1 MQQEVHPDIFEDVQF
16 PEDVVGETQQAD
28 QSWQAGLWL
37 TFPKEL
43 FWADLWCPL
52 AEQLGLGRLQALR
65 AAWTAFIMGSKSKEA
80 AGGELREAL
89 YAAIFDAAPSM
100 QDLFRS
106 PRRVRDGYEIHER
119 PGSLTFAQG
128 EVETLG
134 FQHLD
139 LEVTVPRVGI
149 FVEAIEGL
157 LEMELNRGF
166 SANARHG
173 LAAILN
179 YIGGAFIFIRR
190 EYSGRIN
197 LLLSSWTDA
206 TRKALVDVDT
216 AKQEDGLEEDVEEG
230 EDVKKSLQEIDSAKR
245 DQTAQGIQVPGS
257 FNEMFLFNAAVM
269 GFGASQWMKPI
280 LVQLDVMVMNVAN
293 SYRLQEECDVLSLL
307 LSRYQGSILL
317 SEFRAVVLASLRSL
331 VPKGWDS
338 EHEVAWNWF
347 WENVERMLKANL
359 SKKLQGKAAAL
370 EKLLSSLQPEEF
382 LELRRGIYRKF
393 FELAPAGQDFFKQS
407 TARLYFIADK
417 VIEMT
422 VDMYHR
428 PREMVENISALGL
441 RHVGYA
447 IPIELFAPFVS
458 ATVEV
463 LRGLTTDDTA
473 EEAFRWSLTLI
484 GKILVRTTME
494 GSTIVMKAV
503 NTNQEKALRRAIA
516 SVPRGLRAME
526 LLNVAVG
533 TQSISPLYWAIES
546 GSLNVAKAMVID
558 LLTIRADRDNYYYG
572 YDALFTRH
580 PDIIRK
586 LSIDAPDLQWPLL
599 DGLIWRS
606 RLTKEGVRRV
616 NFYIKHLVQDAEG
629 NLNQALEWLADAAD
643 PKVISHSVVVLF
655 ADLLWERLI
664 IYQFL
669 TGRLYFL
676 FTLIIFVIS
685 QIQPI
690 VMDLRAGAVRRIYHV
705 PVPESLCSLQE
716 AGYLVLIFGLIIM
729 CIEEPIFR
737 CLGSSEEYGLF
748 SSDCPQAAGHK
759 EVYSVVAG
767 LNTFLY
773 WVLITDLS
781 ILSMRISAFVLVCLR
796 VMAELGLFLLAL
808 CFLIFAFATSIST
821 LKHGIP
827 DFAGIG
833 LAGMSLLSI
842 CLGIFPA
849 EKFYDIEESIWVML
863 VVCSFLV
870 LVGAFL
876 LRPDKFARLEKLS
889 LRQRIGQVRCNDF
902 PRILS
907 AVSARVRA
915 LQLRILRVA
924 RPKGTPRARK
934 SYASNAPSQ
943 GASGAESSDGSSS
956 SEEESDDCFPEEL
969 KRRCSIAG
977 ETEQVEHEDE
987 EGEVPEEGVEGA
999 KVEEVVDL
1007 GASVEKYQ
1015 AVQEMVFEELHLP
1028 PEIAAEAQSVWQL
1041 FINTSSSREAAGEA
1055 IYAALFDAAP
1065 SLQSL
1070 FKTARSVMALRFM
1083 NGINNIICVANNPM
1097 ALKLQVETLGF
1108 QHLDL
1113 EVTAPRVDIF
1123 REAILELLE
1132 IELGPRMT
1140 SKGRVGLQV
1149 VLNYVGGAYIYIR
1162 REYAGRIRI
1171 IQKSWLTANNKVPTS
1186 FNEMF
1191 LFNAAVMGFGESGW
1205 MNLVL
1210 EQFDNIVTNVANSYR
1225 LQEECDVLSLVLSQY
1240 VGQITLPEFKAVM
1253 LASLRSLV
1261 PKEWDSNHEVAWNW
1275 LWENV
1280 ERMLKSNI
1288 GKPQVHVKAIERL
1301 IMDLTED
1308 SVNYLRR
1315 EIYKR
1320 FFQLAPAGQDYFK
1333 QSTTRLFFIA
1343 DKIIELTV
1351 EMYKQPKTM
1360 VEDLSAMGLR
1370 HVGYAIPT
1378 ELFSPFVSG
1387 AVDVVRTLTTDEHAE
1402 SAFRWSLTLVAKILV
1417 RTILEGST
1425 VVMKAVNTNSEK
1437 AMLQDLLTIRAD
1449 RDNYY
1454 YGCDALFSRHP
1465 EVIHRLCADAPTL
1478 LTTLLDGLIWRS
1490 RLTSAGM
1497 RRVNFYVKHLV
1508 QDKDEYFN
1516 QALSWLAEFKD
1527 PKIVSHPVVVLFA
1540 DMIWGRLA
1548 MYHFMLGRCYFLLM
1562 LCLFVTSQAIIPRMQ
1577 VGGKG
1582 TAEQNIALFTCRCLI
1597 YLGSMCLC
1605 SQLRLLYLDIKAGA
1619 FQRTCYIPLPSY
1631 IFSFQ
1636 EAGNLALLV
1645 TLIVMCSQEP
1655 IFYCIGTPEFQPG
1668 A

>member
-1 MQQEVHPDIFEDVQF
+1 MSADEDEEEPYRDEDEVPDEGTALVVERYQEVHPDIFEDVQF
-16 PEDVVGETQQAD
+16 PEDVVGETQQA
-28 QSWQAGLWL
+28 
-37 TFPKEL
+37 
-43 FWADLWCPL
+43 
-52 AEQLGLGRLQALR
+52 
-65 AAWTAFIMGSKSKEA
+65 WTAFIMGSKSKEA
-80 AGGELREAL
+80 AGEAL

-106 PRRVRDGYEIHER
+106 PRSAMAMRFMNGLSNCINVAGNPKDLKI
-119 PGSLTFAQG
+119 Q
-128 EVETLG
+128 VETLG

-422 VDMYHR
+422 VDMYHH

-685 QIQPI
+685 QSASGAGTDLNRTAIFLCRCFVYLGSMCVLAASQIQPI

-876 LRPDKFARLEKLS
+876 LNLLVAQL
-889 LRQRIGQVRCNDF
+889 N
-902 PRILS
+902 
-907 AVSARVRA
+907 RA
-915 LQLRILRVA
+915 
-924 RPKGTPRARK
+924 
-934 SYASNAPSQ
+934 Y
-943 GASGAESSDGSSS
+943 
-956 SEEESDDCFPEEL
+956 SE
-969 KRRCSIAG
+969 
-977 ETEQVEHEDE
+977 
-987 EGEVPEEGVEGA
+987 
-999 KVEEVVDL
+999 
-1007 GASVEKYQ
+1007 
-1015 AVQEMVFEELHLP
+1015 
-1028 PEIAAEAQSVWQL
+1028 L
-1041 FINTSSSREAAGEA
+1041 F
-1055 IYAALFDAAP
+1055 
-1065 SLQSL
+1065 
-1070 FKTARSVMALRFM
+1070 
-1083 NGINNIICVANNPM
+1083 
-1097 ALKLQVETLGF
+1097 
-1108 QHLDL
+1108 LD
-1113 EVTAPRVDIF
+1113 
-1123 REAILELLE
+1123 
-1132 IELGPRMT
+1132 M
-1140 SKGRVGLQV
+1140 Q
-1149 VLNYVGGAYIYIR
+1149 
-1162 REYAGRIRI
+1162 
-1171 IQKSWLTANNKVPTS
+1171 
-1186 FNEMF
+1186 
-1191 LFNAAVMGFGESGW
+1191 
-1205 MNLVL
+1205 
-1210 EQFDNIVTNVANSYR
+1210 
-1225 LQEECDVLSLVLSQY
+1225 
-1240 VGQITLPEFKAVM
+1240 
-1253 LASLRSLV
+1253 
-1261 PKEWDSNHEVAWNW
+1261 
-1275 LWENV
+1275 
-1280 ERMLKSNI
+1280 
-1288 GKPQVHVKAIERL
+1288 
-1301 IMDLTED
+1301 
-1308 SVNYLRR
+1308 
-1315 EIYKR
+1315 
-1320 FFQLAPAGQDYFK
+1320 
-1333 QSTTRLFFIA
+1333 
-1343 DKIIELTV
+1343 
-1351 EMYKQPKTM
+1351 
-1360 VEDLSAMGLR
+1360 
-1370 HVGYAIPT
+1370 GYA
-1378 ELFSPFVSG
+1378 
-1387 AVDVVRTLTTDEHAE
+1387 R
-1402 SAFRWSLTLVAKILV
+1402 
-1417 RTILEGST
+1417 
-1425 VVMKAVNTNSEK
+1425 
-1437 AMLQDLLTIRAD
+1437 
-1449 RDNYY
+1449 
-1454 YGCDALFSRHP
+1454 
-1465 EVIHRLCADAPTL
+1465 
-1478 LTTLLDGLIWRS
+1478 
-1490 RLTSAGM
+1490 
-1497 RRVNFYVKHLV
+1497 
-1508 QDKDEYFN
+1508 
-1516 QALSWLAEFKD
+1516 
-1527 PKIVSHPVVVLFA
+1527 
-1540 DMIWGRLA
+1540 
-1548 MYHFMLGRCYFLLM
+1548 
-1562 LCLFVTSQAIIPRMQ
+1562 
-1577 VGGKG
+1577 
-1582 TAEQNIALFTCRCLI
+1582 
-1597 YLGSMCLC
+1597 
-1605 SQLRLLYLDIKAGA
+1605 
-1619 FQRTCYIPLPSY
+1619 
-1631 IFSFQ
+1631 
-1636 EAGNLALLV
+1636 
-1645 TLIVMCSQEP
+1645 
-1655 IFYCIGTPEFQPG
+1655 
-1668 A
+1668 